1 MITFVYTTCRKDP
14 KFQWFVDSLYNE
26 VTAESFDSSKLQI
39 VLVDFELQ
47 YDESRK
53 DTMKAI
59 IDNRFEFIHVSSK
72 PSPWQGKY
80 RVTSKDCFSASL
92 ARNTGICYAKHSYVV
107 FVDDLSVLSPG
118 SFKNIVEYSKEQ
130 LIVAFSYK
138 KVWDLEV
145 EHGAIKYKREEPSG
159 LDSRWNQ
166 GSDFRKI
173 GGSQLF
179 GYSASPLSVL
189 LSVNGYDEICNSI
202 GGEDYHY
209 GMRIEKLS
217 IPISYSKHVL
227 FYESEDHADQGN
239 VFLRR
244 DPLMSTDEYTLLMKR
259 YEIPQRWNQD
269 ATTDVSHLVLDMLIR
284 NKSWTEGNDYHLTD
298 VRNKIQRGGTF
309 DTSFN
314 PYLKT
319 LDGVFLR
326 DL

>member
-14 KFQWFVDSLYNE
+14 KFQWFIDSLYNE
-26 VTAESFDSSKLQI
+26 VTTEKFDSSKLQI

-53 DTMKAI
+53 DTMSNI
-59 IDNRFEFIHVSSK
+59 INNRFDFIHVSSK

-80 RVTSKDCFSASL
+80 RLTTKDCFSASL
-92 ARNTGICYAKHSYVV
+92 ARNTGICYAKHDYIV

-118 SFKNIVEYSKEQ
+118 SFKNIVEYSKQ
-130 LIVAFSYK
+130 KFIVAFSYK
-138 KVWDLEV
+138 KVWDLEI
-145 EHGAIKYKREEPSG
+145 EDGKIKHKREEPSG
-159 LDSRWNQ
+159 LDTRWNQ

-217 IPISYSKHVL
+217 IPIFYSKHVL
-227 FYESEDHADQGN
+227 FYESEDYADQGN

-244 DPLMSTDEYTLLMKR
+244 DPVISIDQYSLLMKK
-259 YEIPQRWNQD
+259 YEIHRRWNQG
-269 ATTDVSHLVLDMLIR
+269 AKTDVSHLVLDMLLR

-298 VRNKIQRGGTF
+298 LRNKIQNGGTF

-314 PYLKT
+314 PDLKT
-319 LDGVFLR
+319 LDGIFLR
-326 DL
+326 EL